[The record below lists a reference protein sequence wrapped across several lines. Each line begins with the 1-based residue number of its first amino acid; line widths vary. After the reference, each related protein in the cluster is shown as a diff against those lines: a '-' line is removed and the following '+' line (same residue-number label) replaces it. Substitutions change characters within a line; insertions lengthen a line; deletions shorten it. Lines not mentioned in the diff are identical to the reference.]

1 MTTEPKTTPAT
12 TVASAVHMLAPST
25 SKRER
30 QAEHTETRAREAAA
44 YAAMVASAEK
54 R

>member
-1 MTTEPKTTPAT
+1 MTTEHKITAAANI
-12 TVASAVHMLAPST
+12 ASAVHMLAPST

-30 QAEHTETRAREAAA
+30 QAEHAETRAREAAA
-44 YAAMVASAEK
+44 YAAMVASTEK